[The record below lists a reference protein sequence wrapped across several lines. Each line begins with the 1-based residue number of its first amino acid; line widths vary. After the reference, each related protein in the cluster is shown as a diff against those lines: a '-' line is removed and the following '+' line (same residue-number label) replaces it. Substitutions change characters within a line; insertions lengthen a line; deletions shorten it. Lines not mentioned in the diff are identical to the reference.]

1 MPYYKLDGSRRLWS
15 QEAPREARH
24 VPEQIVKAMRTR
36 YTTRRARV
44 QRCSTV
50 ELVKY
55 VRGQQMNLSL

>member
-36 YTTRRARV
+36 YTTRCARV
-44 QRCSTV
+44 QDVPPSS
-50 ELVKY
+50 
-55 VRGQQMNLSL
+55 LSNTSVDDQRN